1 MCSLVICYLKQKL
14 WRDSIVFV
22 SNWSKVAEAEFSG
35 ALRVTV
41 PMEAGTTVLLNL
53 YELMRC
59 YRLLSSVKNEMTL
72 NTNLIIIFGFDGY
85 VIQSLSYKQY

>member
-1 MCSLVICYLKQKL
+1 
-14 WRDSIVFV
+14 
-22 SNWSKVAEAEFSG
+22 
-35 ALRVTV
+35 
-41 PMEAGTTVLLNL
+41 MEAGTTVLLNL

-72 NTNLIIIFGFDGY
+72 NTNLIISFGFDGY